1 MTHKGKT
8 LGHFQTDMIFI
19 ENQPHLVVEWKANPE
34 GEVPSILIRLDRAYL
49 RPLKGWE
56 GVDYMYEYPVES
68 PISIDLANDP
78 TQGRNRWILCP
89 TVYYPSYLF
98 NQMISFLAILHLL
111 STLWG
116 GIRLAQDLNRWL
128 WVQTFMNSIVDSPR
142 EKV

>member
-78 TQGRNRWILCP
+78 TQGRNR
-89 TVYYPSYLF
+89 
-98 NQMISFLAILHLL
+98 
-111 STLWG
+111 
-116 GIRLAQDLNRWL
+116 
-128 WVQTFMNSIVDSPR
+128 
-142 EKV
+142 